1 MKDTYNPMLSKHFSL
16 SEMTRSATALRKKI
30 DNTPDADAV
39 EALQELCI
47 HVLEPLRERF
57 GVLKITSGFRS
68 PAVNALVGGSRTS
81 QHLVGEA
88 ADIFVSSLD
97 VAMKMYNFVR
107 FNLDFDQ
114 MLMEMRA
121 GHVHCLHVSYTAKR
135 DNRHKSTSYYEL
147 PT

>member
-1 MKDTYNPMLSKHFSL
+1 MKDTYTLKLSRHFSL
-16 SEMTRSATALRKKI
+16 SEMIRSATALKNNI
-30 DNTPDADAV
+30 DNTPDVDAV

-88 ADIFVSSLD
+88 ADIFVSSED
-97 VAMKMYNFVR
+97 VAMKMYKYVR
-107 FNLDFDQ
+107 FNLEFDQ
-114 MLMEMRA
+114 MLVEMRA
-121 GHVHCLHVSYTAKR
+121 GNVHCLHVSYTAKR
-135 DNRHKSTSYYEL
+135 ENRHKAKSFYEL
-147 PT
+147 KA